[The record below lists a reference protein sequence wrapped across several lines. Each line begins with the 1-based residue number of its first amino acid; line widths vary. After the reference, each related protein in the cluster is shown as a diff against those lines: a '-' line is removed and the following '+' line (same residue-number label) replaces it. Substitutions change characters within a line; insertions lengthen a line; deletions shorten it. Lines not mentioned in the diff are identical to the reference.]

1 MNYSGNNINNKQ
13 KGNTMNYDQKDKLII
28 RLILLA
34 VKVLS
39 VHEYDKEYKQ
49 INDIL
54 NQKEEKDSL

>member
-54 NQKEEKDSL
+54 NQKEQKDSL